1 MAARTEPLLFEASPS
16 KILVD
21 ELLKLAEETKTS
33 QKAPE
38 EAIKVEPV
46 LATPIKRESVKDHNQ
61 LKIITPKLDTRVSL
75 EAE

>member
-1 MAARTEPLLFEASPS
+1 MASQTEPLLFEASPS

-33 QKAPE
+33 LRAPK

-46 LATPIKRESVKDHNQ
+46 LATPIKRESVKDHNL
-61 LKIITPKLDTRVSL
+61 LKIITPKVVTRVSL